1 MTESRLYGA
10 TIAFEC
16 SKMKAKI
23 LELSKMALFQV
34 DTYINIL
41 TYFLSFTRS
50 SQLTVICKSCKIHY
64 ESYYF
69 GIIQLLVSF
78 LISRSTIMRYI
89 SP

>member
-34 DTYINIL
+34 DTNMEL
-41 TYFLSFTRS
+41 KVR
-50 SQLTVICKSCKIHY
+50 QLGSCANNK
-64 ESYYF
+64 F
-69 GIIQLLVSF
+69 
-78 LISRSTIMRYI
+78 
-89 SP
+89 

>member
-34 DTYINIL
+34 DTKFEITPQIYI
-41 TYFLSFTRS
+41 FSF
-50 SQLTVICKSCKIHY
+50 
-64 ESYYF
+64 
-69 GIIQLLVSF
+69 
-78 LISRSTIMRYI
+78 
-89 SP
+89 

>member
-34 DTYINIL
+34 DTKMITDNIDAA
-41 TYFLSFTRS
+41 
-50 SQLTVICKSCKIHY
+50 
-64 ESYYF
+64 
-69 GIIQLLVSF
+69 
-78 LISRSTIMRYI
+78 
-89 SP
+89 

>member
-34 DTYINIL
+34 DTLFIMEIECPNCGK
-41 TYFLSFTRS
+41 SNFTEIRKFNLMFKTFMGVTEDAKS
-50 SQLTVICKSCKIHY
+50 EVYLRPETAQRNVCK
-64 ESYYF
+64 
-69 GIIQLLVSF
+69 L
-78 LISRSTIMRYI
+78 
-89 SP
+89 